1 MPLLVVFSGVPGT
14 GKSRLAEHAARRLD
28 AVLLSKDIVEAALWR
43 ARIGAEQHSGW
54 AAYEVMT
61 ALAEH
66 TLGMGHAVVLDSV
79 AKTESIRN
87 TWRELA
93 LRVQAKM
100 VIVEC
105 VLTDEAIHRARM
117 DGRLRG
123 IPGWPELT
131 WEAVEAVRA
140 GFAPWQD
147 ERLVLDAVRP
157 LAENLQALDDYLA
170 RAKAAWAIRTP

>member
-1 MPLLVVFSGVPGT
+1 MDNQRVSQLVVFSGVPGT
-14 GKSRLAEHAARRLD
+14 GKSHLAEHAARRLG
-28 AVLLSKDIVEAALWR
+28 ASLLSKDIIEAALWR
-43 ARIGAEQHSGW
+43 AGVGAEQNSGW

-61 ALAEH
+61 ALVEQE
-66 TLGMGHAVVLDSV
+66 LGAGRAVVLDSV
-79 AKTESIRN
+79 ATTESIRT

-93 LRVQAKM
+93 LRVQAKL

-105 VLTDEAIHRARM
+105 VLTDEATHRARIE
-117 DGRLRG
+117 GRQRG

-131 WEAVEAVRA
+131 WDAVEGVRA

-157 LAENLQALDDYLA
+157 LAENLRALDDYLA
-170 RAKAAWAIRTP
+170 RT

>member
-1 MPLLVVFSGVPGT
+1 MPQLVIFSGVPGT
-14 GKSRLAEHAARRLD
+14 GKSQLAEHAARRLG
-28 AVLLSKDIVEAALWR
+28 ASLLSKDIIEAALWR
-43 ARIGAEQHSGW
+43 AGIGTQQNSGW

-66 TLGMGHAVVLDSV
+66 ELRLGRAVVLDSV

-87 TWRELA
+87 SWRELA
-93 LRVQAKM
+93 LRVQAKI

-105 VLTDEAIHRARM
+105 VLTDEVTHRARIE
-117 DGRLRG
+117 GRLRG

-131 WEAVEAVRA
+131 WVAVEGVRA
-140 GFAPWQD
+140 TFTPWQD

-157 LAENLQALDDYLA
+157 LAENLHTLDEYLA
-170 RAKAAWAIRTP
+170 RV